1 MFLIDCIGMAKDWV
15 SIQWFV
21 ANGDKLT
28 PVPYKSLFILGKDEK
43 SVRFALDDH
52 NFEVKPGGN

>member
-1 MFLIDCIGMAKDWV
+1 MAKDWV

-52 NFEVKPGGN
+52 NFEGKPGGN